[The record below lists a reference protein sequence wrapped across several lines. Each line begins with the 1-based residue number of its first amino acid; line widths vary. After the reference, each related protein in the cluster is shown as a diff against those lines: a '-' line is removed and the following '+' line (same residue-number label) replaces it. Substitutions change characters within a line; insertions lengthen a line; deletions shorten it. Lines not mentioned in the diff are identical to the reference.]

1 MKAFATHAL
10 PRSGLAMT
18 TLGLGCSQLGGLY
31 KPMSTAEANALLER
45 AWDAGIRYFD
55 TAPFYGYTLSER
67 RVGQSLQMRER
78 ERYVLST
85 KVGRLMRPDDTV
97 QPGDDNWAQPLPFR
111 PRFDYTFDGIMR
123 SYEDSQQRL
132 GMQTID
138 ILYVHDIGAATHG
151 DAHSRYW
158 EQLTRGG
165 GFRALAELRDSHAV
179 SAIGL
184 GVNEWQVA
192 VDSMQE
198 ADLDLI
204 MLAGRYTLLE
214 QEALSPLL
222 DQCVSNGVRIVAGGV
237 FNSGVLVGNGKFN
250 YTDAPPEVARK
261 VARLADACA
270 KFEVPLAAAA
280 LQFPLAHPAV
290 VSCVVGARSI
300 EQLQKNI
307 AWLETPVPPELW
319 QALQHE
325 GLIAGSAPVPEARRF
340 FTTDR
345 PSGDRQAQ

>member
-1 MKAFATHAL
+1 MNAIATHAL

-18 TLGLGCSQLGGLY
+18 TLGFGCSQLGGLY
-31 KPMSTAEANALLER
+31 KPMSTSDAHALVDW

-67 RVGQSLQMRER
+67 RVGQSLQARAR
-78 ERYVLST
+78 KDYVLST

-97 QPGDDNWAQPLPFR
+97 QAGDDGWAHPLPFR

-132 GMQTID
+132 GMPAID

-151 DAHSRYW
+151 DLHAHYW
-158 EQLTRGG
+158 KQLTHGG
-165 GFRALAELRDSHAV
+165 GFRALAELRDSHAI

-184 GVNEWQVA
+184 GVNEWEVA

-198 ADLDLI
+198 ADLDVIL
-204 MLAGRYTLLE
+204 LAGRYTLLE
-214 QEALSPLL
+214 QEALAPLL
-222 DQCVSNGVRIVAGGV
+222 DRCARGDVRIVAGGV

-250 YTDAPPEVARK
+250 YADAPADVVRK
-261 VARLADACA
+261 VARLADVCA
-270 KFEVPLAAAA
+270 RFDVPLAAAA

-300 EQLQKNI
+300 EQLHKNI
-307 AWLETPVPPELW
+307 AWLETPLPPELW
-319 QALQHE
+319 TTLQHD
-325 GLIAGSAPVPEARRF
+325 GLIDASAPVPEVCA
-340 FTTDR
+340 
-345 PSGDRQAQ
+345 

>member
-1 MKAFATHAL
+1 MKAIATHAL
-10 PRSGLAMT
+10 PRSGLVMS
-18 TLGLGCSQLGGLY
+18 TLGFGCSQLGGLY
-31 KPMSTAEANALLER
+31 KSMSTAEADALVDW
-45 AWDAGIRYFD
+45 AWEAGIRYFD

-67 RVGQSLQMRER
+67 RIGQSLQTRAR

-97 QPGDDNWAQPLPFR
+97 QPGDDGWAHPLPFR
-111 PRFDYTFDGIMR
+111 PHFDYTFDGIMR

-132 GMQTID
+132 GMRTID

-151 DAHSRYW
+151 DRHAHYW

-165 GFRALAELRDSHAV
+165 GFRALAELSDARAV

-184 GVNEWQVA
+184 GVNEWEVA
-192 VDSMQE
+192 VDAMQE
-198 ADLDLI
+198 ADLDVVL
-204 MLAGRYTLLE
+204 LAGRYTLLE

-222 DQCVSNGVRIVAGGV
+222 DRCVRNDVRIVAGGV

-250 YTDAPPEVARK
+250 YADAPAEVVRK
-261 VARLADACA
+261 VARLADVCA
-270 KFEVPLAAAA
+270 GFGVPLAAAA

-307 AWLETPVPPELW
+307 AWLDTPLPPELW
-319 QALQHE
+319 TALQRD
-325 GLIAGSAPVPEARRF
+325 GLIAAAAPVPEVCA
-340 FTTDR
+340 
-345 PSGDRQAQ
+345 

>member
-1 MKAFATHAL
+1 
-10 PRSGLAMT
+10 MT
-18 TLGLGCSQLGGLY
+18 TLGFGCSQLGGLY
-31 KPMSTAEANALLER
+31 KPMSTPDAHALVDW

-67 RVGQSLQMRER
+67 RVGQSLQARAR
-78 ERYVLST
+78 KDYVLST

-97 QPGDDNWAQPLPFR
+97 QAGDDGWAHPLPFR

-132 GMQTID
+132 GMPAID

-151 DAHSRYW
+151 DLHAHYW
-158 EQLTRGG
+158 KQLTHGG
-165 GFRALAELRDSHAV
+165 GFRALAELRDSHAI

-184 GVNEWQVA
+184 GVNEWEVA

-198 ADLDLI
+198 ADLDVIL
-204 MLAGRYTLLE
+204 LAGRYTLLE
-214 QEALSPLL
+214 QEALAPLL
-222 DQCVSNGVRIVAGGV
+222 DRCARGDVRIVAGGV

-250 YTDAPPEVARK
+250 YADAPADVVRK
-261 VARLADACA
+261 VARLADVCA
-270 KFEVPLAAAA
+270 RFDVPLAAAA

-300 EQLQKNI
+300 EQLHKNI
-307 AWLETPVPPELW
+307 AWLETPLPPELW
-319 QALQHE
+319 TTLQHD
-325 GLIAGSAPVPEARRF
+325 GLIDASAPVPEVCA
-340 FTTDR
+340 
-345 PSGDRQAQ
+345 

>member
-1 MKAFATHAL
+1 M
-10 PRSGLAMT
+10 S
-18 TLGLGCSQLGGLY
+18 TLGFGCSQLGGLY
-31 KPMSTAEANALLER
+31 KSMSTAEAHALVDW

-67 RVGQSLQMRER
+67 RVGQSLQARAR

-97 QPGDDNWAQPLPFR
+97 QPGDDGWAHPLPFR
-111 PRFDYTFDGIMR
+111 PHFDYTFDGIMR

-132 GMQTID
+132 GMRTID

-151 DAHSRYW
+151 DRHAHYW

-165 GFRALAELRDSHAV
+165 GFRALAELRDARAV

-184 GVNEWQVA
+184 GVNEWEVA
-192 VDSMQE
+192 VDAMQA
-198 ADLDLI
+198 ADIDVVL
-204 MLAGRYTLLE
+204 LAGRYTLLE

-222 DQCVSNGVRIVAGGV
+222 DRCVRNYVRIVAGGV

-250 YTDAPPEVARK
+250 YADAPAEVIRK
-261 VARLADACA
+261 VARLADVCA
-270 KFEVPLAAAA
+270 GFGVPLAAAA

-307 AWLETPVPPELW
+307 AWLDTPLPPELW
-319 QALQHE
+319 TALQRD
-325 GLIAGSAPVPEARRF
+325 GLIAAAAPVPEVCA
-340 FTTDR
+340 
-345 PSGDRQAQ
+345 

>member
-1 MKAFATHAL
+1 MKAIATHAL
-10 PRSGLAMT
+10 PRSGLVMS
-18 TLGLGCSQLGGLY
+18 TLGFGCSQLGGLY
-31 KPMSTAEANALLER
+31 RSMSTAEADALVDW
-45 AWDAGIRYFD
+45 AWEAGIRYFD

-67 RVGQSLQMRER
+67 RIGQSLQTRAR

-97 QPGDDNWAQPLPFR
+97 QPGDDGWAHPLPFR
-111 PRFDYTFDGIMR
+111 PHFDYTFDGIMR

-132 GMQTID
+132 GMRTID

-151 DAHSRYW
+151 DRHAHYW

-165 GFRALAELRDSHAV
+165 GFRALAELSDARAV

-184 GVNEWQVA
+184 GVNEWEVA
-192 VDSMQE
+192 VDAMQE
-198 ADLDLI
+198 ADLDVVL
-204 MLAGRYTLLE
+204 LAGRYTLLE

-222 DQCVSNGVRIVAGGV
+222 DRCVRNDVRIVAGGV

-250 YTDAPPEVARK
+250 YADAPAEVVRK
-261 VARLADACA
+261 VARLADVCA
-270 KFEVPLAAAA
+270 GFGVPLAAAA

-307 AWLETPVPPELW
+307 AWLDTPLPPELW
-319 QALQHE
+319 TALQRD
-325 GLIAGSAPVPEARRF
+325 GLIAAAAPVPEVCA
-340 FTTDR
+340 
-345 PSGDRQAQ
+345 

>member
-31 KPMSTAEANALLER
+31 KPMSTAEANALLEW

-67 RVGQSLQMRER
+67 RVGQSLQMRQR

-132 GMQTID
+132 GMRKID

-151 DAHSRYW
+151 DRHAHYW

-165 GFRALAELRDSHAV
+165 GFRALAELSDARAV

-184 GVNEWQVA
+184 GVNEWEVA
-192 VDSMQE
+192 VDAMQE
-198 ADLDLI
+198 ADLDVVL
-204 MLAGRYTLLE
+204 LAGRYTLLE

-222 DQCVSNGVRIVAGGV
+222 DRCVRNDVRIVAGGV

-250 YTDAPPEVARK
+250 YADAPAEVVRK
-261 VARLADACA
+261 VARLADVCA
-270 KFEVPLAAAA
+270 GFGVPLAAAA

-307 AWLETPVPPELW
+307 AWLDTPLPPELW
-319 QALQHE
+319 TALQRD
-325 GLIAGSAPVPEARRF
+325 GLIAAAAPVPEVCA
-340 FTTDR
+340 
-345 PSGDRQAQ
+345 

>member
-1 MKAFATHAL
+1 M
-10 PRSGLAMT
+10 S
-18 TLGLGCSQLGGLY
+18 TLGFGCSQLGGLY
-31 KPMSTAEANALLER
+31 KSMSTAEADALVDW

-67 RVGQSLQMRER
+67 RVGQSLQARAC

-97 QPGDDNWAQPLPFR
+97 QPGDDGWAHPLPFR
-111 PRFDYTFDGIMR
+111 PHFDYTFDGIMR

-132 GMQTID
+132 GMRTID

-151 DAHSRYW
+151 DRHPHYW

-165 GFRALAELRDSHAV
+165 GFRALAELRDARAV

-184 GVNEWQVA
+184 GVNEWEVA
-192 VDSMQE
+192 VDAMQE
-198 ADLDLI
+198 ADLDVVL
-204 MLAGRYTLLE
+204 LAGRYTLLE

-222 DQCVSNGVRIVAGGV
+222 DRCVRNDVRIVAGGV

-250 YTDAPPEVARK
+250 YADAPAEVVRK
-261 VARLADACA
+261 VARLADVCA
-270 KFEVPLAAAA
+270 GFGVPLAAAA

-307 AWLETPVPPELW
+307 AWLETPLPPELW
-319 QALQHE
+319 TALQRD
-325 GLIAGSAPVPEARRF
+325 GLITAAAPVPEVCA
-340 FTTDR
+340 
-345 PSGDRQAQ
+345 

>member
-1 MKAFATHAL
+1 MKAIATHAL
-10 PRSGLAMT
+10 PRNGLTVT
-18 TLGLGCSQLGGLY
+18 TVGLGCSQLGGLY
-31 KPMSTAEANALLER
+31 KPMSAEEANALVDW
-45 AWDAGIRYFD
+45 AWEAGIRYFD

-67 RVGQSLQMRER
+67 RVGQALQTRDR
-78 ERYVLST
+78 ARYALST

-97 QPGDDNWAQPLPFR
+97 QAGDDGWAQPLPFR

-132 GMQTID
+132 GMPAID
-138 ILYVHDIGAATHG
+138 VLYVHDIGVATHG
-151 DAHSRYW
+151 DRHSCYW

-165 GFRALAELRDSHAV
+165 GFRALAELRDSHAI

-192 VDSMQE
+192 ADAMQE

-204 MLAGRYTLLE
+204 LLAGRYTLLE

-222 DQCVSNGVRIVAGGV
+222 DRCMRNDVRIVAGGV

-250 YTDAPPEVARK
+250 YADAPSEVTRK
-261 VARLADACA
+261 VGRLADLCA
-270 KFEVPLAAAA
+270 RFEVPLGAVA

-290 VSCVVGARSI
+290 ISCVIGARSI
-300 EQLQKNI
+300 DQLQKNL

-319 QALQHE
+319 EALTVE
-325 GLIAGSAPVPEARRF
+325 GLIDPSAPVPGVCA
-340 FTTDR
+340 
-345 PSGDRQAQ
+345 

>member
-1 MKAFATHAL
+1 MKAIATHAL
-10 PRSGLAMT
+10 PRSGLVMS
-18 TLGLGCSQLGGLY
+18 TLGFGCSQLGGLY
-31 KPMSTAEANALLER
+31 KSMSTAEADALVDW
-45 AWDAGIRYFD
+45 AWEAGIRYFD

-67 RVGQSLQMRER
+67 RIGQSLQTRAR

-97 QPGDDNWAQPLPFR
+97 QPGDDGWAHPLPFR
-111 PRFDYTFDGIMR
+111 PHFDYTFDGIMR

-132 GMQTID
+132 GMRTID

-151 DAHSRYW
+151 DRHAHYW

-165 GFRALAELRDSHAV
+165 GFRALAELSDARAV

-184 GVNEWQVA
+184 GVNEWEVA
-192 VDSMQE
+192 VDAMQE
-198 ADLDLI
+198 ADLDVVL
-204 MLAGRYTLLE
+204 LAGRYTLLE

-222 DQCVSNGVRIVAGGV
+222 DRCVRNDVRIVAGGV

-250 YTDAPPEVARK
+250 YADAPAEVVRK
-261 VARLADACA
+261 VARLADVCA
-270 KFEVPLAAAA
+270 GFGIPLAAAA

-307 AWLETPVPPELW
+307 AWLDTPLPPELW
-319 QALQHE
+319 TALQRD
-325 GLIAGSAPVPEARRF
+325 GLIAAAAPVPEVCA
-340 FTTDR
+340 
-345 PSGDRQAQ
+345 

>member
-1 MKAFATHAL
+1 M
-10 PRSGLAMT
+10 S
-18 TLGLGCSQLGGLY
+18 TLGFGCSQLGGLY
-31 KPMSTAEANALLER
+31 KAMSTADAHALVDW

-67 RVGQSLQMRER
+67 RVGQSLQARAR
-78 ERYVLST
+78 KRYVLST

-97 QPGDDNWAQPLPFR
+97 QPGDDGWAHPLPFR
-111 PRFDYTFDGIMR
+111 PHFDYTFDGIMR

-132 GMQTID
+132 GMRTID

-151 DAHSRYW
+151 DRHAHYW

-165 GFRALAELRDSHAV
+165 GFRALAELRDARAI

-184 GVNEWQVA
+184 GVNEWEVA
-192 VDSMQE
+192 VDAMQE
-198 ADLDLI
+198 ADLDVVL
-204 MLAGRYTLLE
+204 LAGRYTLLE

-222 DQCVSNGVRIVAGGV
+222 DRCVRNDVRIVAGGV

-250 YTDAPPEVARK
+250 YADAPAEVIRK
-261 VARLADACA
+261 VARLADVCA
-270 KFEVPLAAAA
+270 GFGVPLAAAA

-307 AWLETPVPPELW
+307 AWLETPLPPELW
-319 QALQHE
+319 TALQHD
-325 GLIAGSAPVPEARRF
+325 GLITAAAPVPEVCA
-340 FTTDR
+340 
-345 PSGDRQAQ
+345 

>member
-1 MKAFATHAL
+1 MKAIATHAL

-31 KPMSTAEANALLER
+31 KPMSAAEANALVDC

-67 RVGQSLQMRER
+67 RVGHSLQMRER

-85 KVGRLMRPDDTV
+85 KVGRLMRPDGTV
-97 QPGDDNWAQPLPFR
+97 QPGDDGWAQPLPFR

-138 ILYVHDIGAATHG
+138 VLYVHDIGVATHG
-151 DAHSRYW
+151 DQHSRYW

-165 GFRALAELRDSHAV
+165 GFRALAELRDCHAV

-184 GVNEWQVA
+184 GINEWQVA
-192 VDSMQE
+192 VDAMQE

-204 MLAGRYTLLE
+204 LLAGRYTLLE

-222 DQCVSNGVRIVAGGV
+222 DQCVRNDVRIVAGGV

-250 YTDAPPEVARK
+250 YADAPAEVADR
-261 VARLADACA
+261 VARLAAFCSR
-270 KFEVPLAAAA
+270 FEVPLAAAA

-290 VSCVVGARSI
+290 VSCVIGVSSI
-300 EQLQKNI
+300 AQLQQNI
-307 AWLETPVPPELW
+307 AWLETPLPPELW

-325 GLIAGSAPVPEARRF
+325 GLIAGSAPVPEVCA
-340 FTTDR
+340 
-345 PSGDRQAQ
+345 

>member
-1 MKAFATHAL
+1 MKAIATHAL

-31 KPMSTAEANALLER
+31 KPMSAAEANALVDW
-45 AWDAGIRYFD
+45 AWNAGIRYFD

-78 ERYVLST
+78 EHYVLST

-97 QPGDDNWAQPLPFR
+97 QAGDDGWAHPLPFR

-138 ILYVHDIGAATHG
+138 VLYVHDIGVATHG
-151 DAHSRYW
+151 DGHSRYW

-165 GFRALAELRDSHAV
+165 GFRALAGLRDSRAV
-179 SAIGL
+179 AAIGL
-184 GVNEWQVA
+184 GVNEWQIA

-204 MLAGRYTLLE
+204 LLAGRYTLLE

-222 DQCVSNGVRIVAGGV
+222 DPCVHSDVRIVAGGV

-250 YTDAPPEVARK
+250 YADAPVEVARK
-261 VARLADACA
+261 VARLADVCA
-270 KFEVPLAAAA
+270 RFEVPLAAAA

-290 VSCVVGARSI
+290 VSCVVGASSI
-300 EQLQKNI
+300 EQLQKNV
-307 AWLETPVPPELW
+307 AWLETPLPPELW
-319 QALQHE
+319 QALRHE
-325 GLIAGSAPVPEARRF
+325 GLIAESAPVPEAC
-340 FTTDR
+340 
-345 PSGDRQAQ
+345 A

>member
-1 MKAFATHAL
+1 
-10 PRSGLAMT
+10 MT
-18 TLGLGCSQLGGLY
+18 TLGFGCSQLGGLY
-31 KPMSTAEANALLER
+31 KPMSTPDAHALVDW

-67 RVGQSLQMRER
+67 RVGQSLQARAR
-78 ERYVLST
+78 KDYVLST

-97 QPGDDNWAQPLPFR
+97 QAGDDGWAHPLPFR

-132 GMQTID
+132 GMPAID

-151 DAHSRYW
+151 DLHAHYW
-158 EQLTRGG
+158 KQLTHGG
-165 GFRALAELRDSHAV
+165 GFRALAELRDSHAI

-184 GVNEWQVA
+184 GVNEWEVA

-198 ADLDLI
+198 ADLDVIL
-204 MLAGRYTLLE
+204 LAGRYTLLE
-214 QEALSPLL
+214 QEALAPLL
-222 DQCVSNGVRIVAGGV
+222 DRCARGDVRIVAGGV

-250 YTDAPPEVARK
+250 YADAPADVVRK
-261 VARLADACA
+261 VARLADVCA
-270 KFEVPLAAAA
+270 RFDVTLAAAA

-300 EQLQKNI
+300 EQLHKNI
-307 AWLETPVPPELW
+307 AWLETPLPPELW
-319 QALQHE
+319 TTLQHD
-325 GLIAGSAPVPEARRF
+325 GLIDASAPVPEVCA
-340 FTTDR
+340 
-345 PSGDRQAQ
+345 

>member
-1 MKAFATHAL
+1 MNAIATHAL

-18 TLGLGCSQLGGLY
+18 TLGFGCSQLGGLY
-31 KPMSTAEANALLER
+31 KPMSTPDAHALVDW

-67 RVGQSLQMRER
+67 RVGQSLQARAR
-78 ERYVLST
+78 KDYVLST

-97 QPGDDNWAQPLPFR
+97 QAGDDGWAHPLPFR

-132 GMQTID
+132 GMPAID

-151 DAHSRYW
+151 DLHAHYW
-158 EQLTRGG
+158 KQLTHGG
-165 GFRALAELRDSHAV
+165 GFRALAELRDSHAI

-184 GVNEWQVA
+184 GVNEWEVA

-198 ADLDLI
+198 ADLDVIL
-204 MLAGRYTLLE
+204 LAGRYTLLE
-214 QEALSPLL
+214 QEALAPLL
-222 DQCVSNGVRIVAGGV
+222 DRCARGDVRIVAGGV

-250 YTDAPPEVARK
+250 YADAPADVVRK
-261 VARLADACA
+261 VARLADVCA
-270 KFEVPLAAAA
+270 RFDVPLAAAA

-300 EQLQKNI
+300 EQLHKNI
-307 AWLETPVPPELW
+307 AWLETPLPPELW
-319 QALQHE
+319 TTLQHD
-325 GLIAGSAPVPEARRF
+325 GLIDASAPVPEVCA
-340 FTTDR
+340 
-345 PSGDRQAQ
+345 